1 MFCISVLLFQIIIS
15 AISEIKTN
23 AVIIISKEVIELR
36 SYEVYFAFL
45 MGFFLY
51 ALVEIA
57 GRGYTH
63 WTMCLTGGMIL
74 AVLYTISRRK
84 AMPLIRYCFTGS
96 LLITAVE
103 LPVGIFDNLIMHWE
117 VWDYSDLP
125 FNFLGQIC
133 LFFSLYWFLL
143 CIPAYFLCRRI
154 AGIFQ
159 NPSRLSPDT
168 SST

>member
-1 MFCISVLLFQIIIS
+1 
-15 AISEIKTN
+15 
-23 AVIIISKEVIELR
+23 
-36 SYEVYFAFL
+36 

-159 NPSRLSPDT
+159 NPSCLSPDT

>member
-1 MFCISVLLFQIIIS
+1 MILLLFVLYIRLCYSDNMYMIFFL
-15 AISEIKTN
+15 
-23 AVIIISKEVIELR
+23 KEVIPLRYYELF
-36 SYEVYFAFL
+36 FAFF

-74 AVLYTISRRK
+74 AVLYTISRRS